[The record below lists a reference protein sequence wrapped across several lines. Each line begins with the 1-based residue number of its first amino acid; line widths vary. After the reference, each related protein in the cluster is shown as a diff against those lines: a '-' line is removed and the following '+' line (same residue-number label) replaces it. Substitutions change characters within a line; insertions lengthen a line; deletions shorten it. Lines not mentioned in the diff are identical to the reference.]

1 MEREFIYSVQSE
13 GQKLE
18 LMKQIKALLTLG
30 TEAEGTDRVDAEGP
44 QSWAFRALAN
54 SVTCGL

>member
-30 TEAEGTDRVDAEGP
+30 TEAEGTDRAQKQRDPSPGP
-44 QSWAFRALAN
+44 S
-54 SVTCGL
+54 GLLLTL